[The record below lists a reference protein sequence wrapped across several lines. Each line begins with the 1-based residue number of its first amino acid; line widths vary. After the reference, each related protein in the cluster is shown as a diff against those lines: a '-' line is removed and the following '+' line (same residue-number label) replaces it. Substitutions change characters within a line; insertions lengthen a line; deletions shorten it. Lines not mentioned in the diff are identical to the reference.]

1 MSRAKLVILSIVCG
15 VIITAVLIWAS
26 AAIGNEK
33 VSSVLLWN
41 AAIPVYLVGTG
52 PVLGHDVQGEPIH
65 EGSPV
70 GVLAGLVGL
79 LMGVP
84 VYSAASYFV
93 LRAVTRPAAKKDDE
107 GSEATWR

>member
-15 VIITAVLIWAS
+15 VMITVALIWAS
-26 AAIGNEK
+26 AAIGDDRA
-33 VSSVLLWN
+33 SRVLLWN

-52 PVLGHDVQGEPIH
+52 PVLGHDEQGEPIH

-70 GVLAGLVGL
+70 GMLAGLVGL

-84 VYSAASYFV
+84 VYSAASYLA
-93 LRAVTRPAAKKDDE
+93 LRAITRSGSKKDDGE
-107 GSEATWR
+107 SEVVRT